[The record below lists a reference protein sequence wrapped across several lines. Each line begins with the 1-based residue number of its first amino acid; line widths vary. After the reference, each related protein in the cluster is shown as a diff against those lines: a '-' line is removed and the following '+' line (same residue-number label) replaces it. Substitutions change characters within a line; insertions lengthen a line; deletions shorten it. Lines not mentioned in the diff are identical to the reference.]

1 MKVEKE
7 SSNFQIF
14 KLPSTMNYKAIL
26 IALFSCLSFLNC
38 YSQQLIFAHRPFSE
52 TKASAWRYSMD
63 TVLFSS
69 SASIIGLVNLPKV
82 VDETPTL
89 ELVLKNQLGESATA
103 SFKLL
108 RFDPST
114 LRWNAAI
121 KRLQASI
128 LNNSNWYYF
137 EISPKPSVVN
147 AYDGVAFLEI
157 IHALAKNNQAVTL
170 TYHLSGEDDSNVCT
184 INFKKEQG
192 VFKELWT
199 KLDYYQNILKKK
211 NSIEQQQ
218 SNLIQQCRPY
228 AFSQVST
235 WAAKAAGLQT
245 DLAATDLDLFRVVE
259 NLKIVTEAIP
269 NSISP
274 YLKRELRALLLLD
287 IALVEMPNGRDKTQ
301 KKQQKEDL
309 LKQLYLYPEL
319 KGILDLY
326 KNTTENVMIY
336 KKTEEEQQ
344 KELQEVIKKYR
355 PYKGIYTTYQDL
367 QAELDLLKTDLQY
380 FD

>member
-1 MKVEKE
+1 M
-7 SSNFQIF
+7 
-14 KLPSTMNYKAIL
+14 
-26 IALFSCLSFLNC
+26 
-38 YSQQLIFAHRPFSE
+38 
-52 TKASAWRYSMD
+52 
-63 TVLFSS
+63 
-69 SASIIGLVNLPKV
+69 
-82 VDETPTL
+82 
-89 ELVLKNQLGESATA
+89 
-103 SFKLL
+103 
-108 RFDPST
+108 
-114 LRWNAAI
+114 
-121 KRLQASI
+121 
-128 LNNSNWYYF
+128 
-137 EISPKPSVVN
+137 
-147 AYDGVAFLEI
+147 
-157 IHALAKNNQAVTL
+157 
-170 TYHLSGEDDSNVCT
+170 
-184 INFKKEQG
+184 
-192 VFKELWT
+192 
-199 KLDYYQNILKKK
+199 
-211 NSIEQQQ
+211 
-218 SNLIQQCRPY
+218 IQQCRPY

-355 PYKGIYTTYQDL
+355 PYKGIYNTYQDL